1 MNTYVIGYDIRDPKR
16 LVRVHRKMLNFG
28 IPIEYSVFL
37 LEGTPGDALRCARVM
52 RPFLKLKEDDVR
64 CYRLPSRGTRG
75 HKGKKAF
82 PAGIT
87 WTVFPRETAVSE
99 MEPEEYLSR
108 ETLESFNVKEGR
120 FFS

>member
-52 RPFLKLKEDDVR
+52 RPLLNLKKDDVR

-75 HKGKKAF
+75 HKGKTAF

-87 WTVFPRETAVSE
+87 WTVFPSETAVSE
-99 MEPEEYLSR
+99 MEPEEDLSR
-108 ETLESFNVKEGR
+108 ETLDFFYVKEGR